1 MAKKG
6 RRRVGVDLDGVLC
19 VGEYWK
25 TPEQALRAKPIKKMI
40 DYINKT
46 YYRTDFVIIYTARQ
60 NWLMS
65 STYEWLDNN
74 GVKYHAVMN
83 KKCPLEIMI
92 DDIAIFPKI

>member
-46 YYRTDFVIIYTARQ
+46 Y
-60 NWLMS
+60 
-65 STYEWLDNN
+65 
-74 GVKYHAVMN
+74 
-83 KKCPLEIMI
+83 
-92 DDIAIFPKI
+92 